1 MKATLLQKERIKLGH
16 NRFVEVVVW
25 QVPNPVPGSAHEFEY
40 RMVLVVNEVSVL
52 RYDNEAGKGDH
63 KHVGGIEVPY
73 KFSTLDQLVDDFWND
88 VATL

>member
-1 MKATLLQKERIKLGH
+1 MKATLLQKERIKLGD

-25 QVPNPVPGSAHEFEY
+25 QVPKPVPGSAHGFKY

-63 KHVGGIEVPY
+63 KHLGGIELPY

-88 VATL
+88 VSTL